1 MRRKKYNMLQ
11 KITVFGTL
19 ALLLTAGAGCLVQYV
34 PVLTNA
40 TSEKLNLKL
49 NQNQDKSENIPDLLQ
64 PNFYLSE
71 GFGIS
76 EDLESES
83 ESETQSVFSEQIAE
97 ETVDAGE
104 KPYPTEWNLTGGIV
118 EQMSYGFY
126 SGTRFFQLV
135 TAGQV
140 QNKTALSNQTL
151 YEESQLLPEFQIA
164 VDGSPQVLI
173 MHTHTTESFEPYER
187 EAYDSSF
194 NYRTTDSSKNMIMV
208 GNAIADQLELA
219 GIGVIH
225 DTTIH
230 DYPSY
235 TGSYERS
242 AETVKNA
249 LIQYPSIKIVLD
261 IHRDAVGGDGVIKQP
276 VVEVNGKKAS
286 QVMIISGCD
295 DGTMNMPNYLKNF
308 RFACLL
314 QQQMESDYT
323 GLTRPILFDYRKY
336 NQDLT
341 TGSILIEVGSHGN
354 TLEQV
359 EYAGELIGS
368 SLARALQKLKSEE

>member
-1 MRRKKYNMLQ
+1 MRRKKYNILQ
-11 KITVFGTL
+11 KFTVFGTL

-34 PVLTNA
+34 PVLTRA
-40 TSEKLNLKL
+40 SSEKLNLELLENK
-49 NQNQDKSENIPDLLQ
+49 NKSENIPDLLQ
-64 PNFYLSE
+64 PDFYLSE

-76 EDLESES
+76 EDIESES
-83 ESETQSVFSEQIAE
+83 ELESETQVVFSEQKTEKNID
-97 ETVDAGE
+97 VGE
-104 KPYPTEWNLTGGIV
+104 KPYPEEWNLTGGIV

-126 SGTRFFQLV
+126 SGTKFFQLP

-140 QNKTALSNQTL
+140 QNKTALSNQVL
-151 YEESQLLPEFQIA
+151 YEESQLLPEFQIVA
-164 VDGSPQVLI
+164 DGSPQVLI

-187 EAYDSSF
+187 EYYDSSF

-208 GNAIADQLELA
+208 GDAIAEQLESA
-219 GIGVIH
+219 GIGVVH
-225 DTTIH
+225 DTTVH

-276 VVEVNGKKAS
+276 VVEINGKKAS

-314 QQQMESDYT
+314 QQQMESDYA
-323 GLTRPILFDYRKY
+323 GFTRPILFDYRKY

-368 SLARALQKLKSEE
+368 SLARALQKLN

>member
-1 MRRKKYNMLQ
+1 MRRKKYNILQ
-11 KITVFGTL
+11 KFTVFGTL

-34 PVLTNA
+34 PVLTRA
-40 TSEKLNLKL
+40 SSEKLNLELLENK
-49 NQNQDKSENIPDLLQ
+49 NKSENIPDLLQ
-64 PNFYLSE
+64 PDFYLSE

-76 EDLESES
+76 EDIESEL
-83 ESETQSVFSEQIAE
+83 ESETQVVFSEQKTEKNID
-97 ETVDAGE
+97 VGE
-104 KPYPTEWNLTGGIV
+104 KPYPEEWNLTGGIV

-126 SGTRFFQLV
+126 SGTKFFQLP

-140 QNKTALSNQTL
+140 QNKTALSNQVL
-151 YEESQLLPEFQIA
+151 YEESQLLPEFQIVA
-164 VDGSPQVLI
+164 DGSPQVLI

-187 EAYDSSF
+187 EYYDSSF

-208 GNAIADQLELA
+208 GDAIAEQLESA
-219 GIGVIH
+219 GIGVVH
-225 DTTIH
+225 DTTVH

-276 VVEVNGKKAS
+276 VVEINGKKAS
-286 QVMIISGCD
+286 QVMIISGWD
-295 DGTMNMPNYLKNF
+295 DGNMNKPNYLKNF

-314 QQQMESDYT
+314 
-323 GLTRPILFDYRKY
+323 
-336 NQDLT
+336 
-341 TGSILIEVGSHGN
+341 
-354 TLEQV
+354 
-359 EYAGELIGS
+359 
-368 SLARALQKLKSEE
+368 